1 MSLLKFNKDK
11 YRNLRDGVL
20 FFLPDKHRKAVI
32 ETGIVGKFFTKEF
45 GKIVRF
51 HFVCS
56 FRRCDPSTVIE
67 SEGFLLFQS
76 AQIFS
81 ISFFELWLIDIYQQ
95 NMFLQRVPFQCN
107 WQ

>member
-11 YRNLRDGVL
+11 YRNLRGSIL
-20 FFLPDKHRKAVI
+20 FVLPDKHRKAAI
-32 ETGIVGKFFTKEF
+32 KTGIVGKSFAKKFS
-45 GKIVRF
+45 KILGF
-51 HFVCS
+51 HFV
-56 FRRCDPSTVIE
+56 RRFGRRHTPTVIE
-67 SEGFLLFQS
+67 SDGFLLFQS